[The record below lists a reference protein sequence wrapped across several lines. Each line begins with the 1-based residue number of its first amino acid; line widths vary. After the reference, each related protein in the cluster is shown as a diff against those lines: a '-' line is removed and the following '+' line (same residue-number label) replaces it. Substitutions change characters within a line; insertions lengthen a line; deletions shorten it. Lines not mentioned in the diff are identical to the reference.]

1 VLILNADDI
10 DRALPIQEAIAAMK
24 QAFAAI
30 ELGQAI
36 VPLRTHIPV
45 TEHDGVTLVMPAFL
59 RDAESPALTVKVAS
73 MFDRNPERDLAR
85 IQSAVTVL
93 DPETGCPIAIL
104 EGATLTGIRTAAASG
119 AATDF
124 LARANSRTLAILGSG
139 VQARTHLAAMCA
151 VRDIQDVRVYSRNCE
166 RLRVCVD
173 EMSGSNCCSAPI
185 IAVDSA
191 AEAIREADIICCTTS
206 SQTSV
211 FEDADVS
218 SGAHINAVGSSQ
230 PHVREVPT
238 ATVKRASVFV
248 DECEAAWEE
257 AGDLIQPLEAG
268 EIDRDHV
275 QASLGELTLKRHPGR
290 KRDDEVTFFKS
301 VGVAVQDAA
310 AARIVVAN
318 AVRDGLGQA
327 VAW

>member
-1 VLILNADDI
+1 MLILNADDVF
-10 DRALPIQEAIAAMK
+10 RALPMQEAIAAMK
-24 QAFAAI
+24 QAFAAL

-59 RDAESPALTVKVAS
+59 RDSESSVLTVKVAS
-73 MFDRNPERDLAR
+73 IFDRNPDRNLAR
-85 IQSAVTVL
+85 IQAAVTVL
-93 DPETGCPIAIL
+93 DPETGCLIAIL

-124 LARANSRTLAILGSG
+124 LACSSSRTLAILGSG

-151 VRDIQDVRVYSRNCE
+151 VRDIQDVRVYSRNGE
-166 RLRVCVD
+166 RLQDCVD
-173 EMSGSNCCSAPI
+173 EMSGSNYCSAPI
-185 IAVDSA
+185 RAVDSA

-206 SQTSV
+206 SQTPV

-218 SGAHINAVGSSQ
+218 SGVHINAVGSSQ
-230 PHVREVPT
+230 AHVREVPT
-238 ATVKRASVFV
+238 ATVKRATVFV
-248 DECEAAWEE
+248 DEREAAWEE
-257 AGDLIQPLEAG
+257 AGDLIQPFDAG
-268 EIDRDHV
+268 EIGRDHI
-275 QASLGELTLKRHPGR
+275 QASLGDLTLKRHPGR
-290 KRDDEVTFFKS
+290 RSDDEITFFKS

-310 AARIVVAN
+310 AARVVVAN
-318 AVRDGLGQA
+318 AVRDGLGQT